1 MFKKNALQI
10 ALALIIATTAPLTV
24 ADTSTVF
31 GEGRV
36 SVGAG
41 DAMSIRNAA
50 KQEAIRDAVVKAI
63 KDATALNA
71 ADPRFAP
78 IINEVAKQ
86 LRDVEIREERREG
99 AEFVTRIEAMV
110 DRVQI
115 KNAIRGTELDKLNDR
130 SFAILMLVDEFLTS
144 TQDLKMPVRELE
156 ELSYD
161 EGSSYRDKSLK
172 VNSAAASS
180 RSAVAASSSVNATSA
195 SSNKLNASSS
205 GALAAQ
211 STGPYGSDSL
221 AASQHS
227 RLNAQSSSAGALNAK
242 DSYASA
248 NAAQSSRA
256 SVDRKDVSADS
267 HEKMSYKKLVEY
279 QDTSK
284 PEKKSIFLNEF
295 GGKIR
300 AYDLKMLDASIARSK
315 FFGDKPITLS
325 ALADGAQMAKFSE
338 YARTKANADILLMG
352 SATVIDGGKNEA
364 TGQVTCSVS
373 ATVKAFAT
381 AGGELIYSLAKG
393 TQASGMNIESCAAAA
408 AGKIAAIMAPE
419 FAEGS
424 LGYWA
429 DRAARGRQFTVELK
443 GKGLSLPM
451 RIAFAKA
458 LRDIEGATDIEKK
471 EDGSDGVKVTMT
483 MKGKADAME
492 QVYTAVSS
500 QGAFASKTLDG
511 TVGGEMI
518 TLCIDK
524 CAPDAPA
531 PAEQAKSKP
540 APVPAT
546 ATKPT
551 PKAKKK

>member
-1 MFKKNALQI
+1 MFQKNALQI
-10 ALALIIATTAPLTV
+10 ALTLVMVTTASFV
-24 ADTSTVF
+24 IADTSTVY

-36 SVGAG
+36 SAGSG

-50 KQEAIRDAVVKAI
+50 KQDAIRDAVVKAI

-86 LRDVEIREERREG
+86 LSDVEIREERREG
-99 AEFVTRIEAMV
+99 TEFVTRIEAIV

-144 TQDLKMPVRELE
+144 TQDLKIPVRELE
-156 ELSYD
+156 EISYD
-161 EGSSYRDKSLK
+161 AGSSFRDKSLK
-172 VNSAAASS
+172 ANSAAASS
-180 RSAVAASSSVNATSA
+180 KSAVAASSSVNATSA

-205 GALAAQ
+205 GALAAH
-211 STGPYGSDSL
+211 STSPYDNDSL

-227 RLNAQSSSAGALNAK
+227 KLNAQSSSAGALSAK
-242 DSYASA
+242 GSYASA
-248 NAAQSSRA
+248 NAAQSTKA
-256 SVDRKDVSADS
+256 SVDKKDVSADS
-267 HEKMSYKKLVEY
+267 HERMSYKRLVEY
-279 QDTSK
+279 QDASK

-295 GGKIR
+295 AGKIR
-300 AYDLKMLDASIARSK
+300 AYDLKLLDASIARSK

-325 ALADGAQMAKFSE
+325 ALADGDQMAKFSE

-352 SATVIDGGKNEA
+352 SATIVYGGKNEA
-364 TGQVTCSVS
+364 TDQVTCSVS

-381 AGGELIYSLAKG
+381 GGGELIYSLAKG

-443 GKGLSLPM
+443 GKEISLPM

-458 LRDIEGATDIEKK
+458 LRDIEGTTDIEKK
-471 EDGSDGVKVTMT
+471 EDGADGVKVTMT

-500 QGAFASKTLDG
+500 QGVFASKTLDG
-511 TVGGEMI
+511 TVAGEMI

-524 CAPDAPA
+524 CPPDATA
-531 PAEQAKSKP
+531 PVEQAKVKSTP
-540 APVPAT
+540 ARTSAT
-546 ATKPT
+546 A